1 MWKIAAAAAGAA
13 VLVVLLGIRLQPRD
27 HRAAVGPGDHQV
39 AVRPISRAAAWK
51 CGKKILNDW
60 ISDGQIDGHYRPAC
74 YRAALNK
81 GFGGD
86 TSCDLLYGGGSLCE
100 DLRAR
105 ARSGMSAG
113 G

>member
-1 MWKIAAAAAGAA
+1 MWKIAAAVAGAA
-13 VLVVLLGIRLQPRD
+13 VLVVLLGIQLRTRD
-27 HRAAVGPGDHQV
+27 HQAAVRPGDHQA
-39 AVRPISRAAAWK
+39 AVQPLSRAAAWK

-60 ISDGQIDGHYRPAC
+60 ISDGQIDGRYRPAC
-74 YRAALNK
+74 YRAALNR

-105 ARSGMSAG
+105 ARSGTSADG
-113 G
+113 